1 MTAANRDRTPD
12 ATRRKSATARL
23 IDDADQSLLD
33 LVDNALNRGITIH
46 GELVIALADVDLIYL
61 RIAALLV
68 AADRVS
74 GEEKR

>member
-1 MTAANRDRTPD
+1 MTAADRARTPD
-12 ATRRKSATARL
+12 ATRRKLVTARL
-23 IDDADQSLLD
+23 IEDADQSLLD

-74 GEEKR
+74 REET